1 MQIPDLINAS
11 FELFGTF
18 FIILNIIKLYNDKKV
33 NGVSWLAVMY
43 FTLWG
48 IWNLYYYPHLGQWA
62 SLIGGIGIAITNT
75 IWLGQLIYYSKYR
88 RKNENNLYSI

>member
-1 MQIPDLINAS
+1 MQIPDLINGS
-11 FELFGTF
+11 FELFGTL
-18 FIILNIIKLYNDKKV
+18 FILLNIITVHKDKKV
-33 NGVSWLAVMY
+33 NGVSWITTGY

-75 IWLGQLIYYSKYR
+75 IWLGQLIYYSKIQE
-88 RKNENNLYSI
+88 KK